1 MSNQMNALWE
11 RYGRL
16 TLDEVPA
23 DASTAARQCVLDWL
37 GCALSGSTEPLAQ
50 ILRAEFADEAAAV
63 GNTALTDGAAL
74 ADRSALADGTGTGT
88 RPAGTTALAG
98 TTGLA
103 GTARPATVIG
113 SGQRVTAK
121 TAALINGAAGHAL
134 DYDDTNLVGGLHA
147 TTAVLPAAL
156 ALAEATGASGADLLC
171 AYIAGVEVCARLRV
185 VIGDE
190 HYRQGWHITSTLGVF
205 GAVAAAGWLLRLD
218 TGQFARAVGLAAS
231 QVGGV
236 HANFGTMTKP
246 FHAGFAAE
254 RGLLSAGLARRGFT
268 ASPDAFERAFA
279 QMSGDIDW
287 GRIEPLAGTFAV
299 TDTLLKRYASG
310 HGTQATILATQALM
324 ADGLV
329 ADDIVHAQVRVPDW
343 VPPSAYGV
351 RVPRIGIEAKFSL
364 PGVSAL
370 TLLGHDLTVPATFS
384 DENVRSPAFTD
395 LIRRIELVGD
405 PAYGRGNEQ
414 INGEITVETRSG
426 RRRQP
431 FPYTRDSKT
440 VESRVELANGKF
452 MAIAGP
458 VIGEQAKR
466 LRDLVSGL
474 GSLPGVDE
482 LCALTRTP

>member
-16 TLDEVPA
+16 SPGDLPA
-23 DASTAARQCVLDWL
+23 DASTAARQCILDWL

-50 ILRAEFADEAAAV
+50 ILRAEFADEAA
-63 GNTALTDGAAL
+63 
-74 ADRSALADGTGTGT
+74 
-88 RPAGTTALAG
+88 LAG
-98 TTGLA
+98 EA
-103 GTARPATVIG
+103 GPATVIG
-113 SGQRVTAK
+113 SGQRLTARS
-121 TAALINGAAGHAL
+121 AALVNGSAGHAL

-171 AYIAGVEVCARLRV
+171 AYVAGVEVCARLRV

-190 HYRQGWHITSTLGVF
+190 HYRRGWHITSTLGVF
-205 GAVAAAGWLLRLD
+205 GAAAAAGWLLRLD
-218 TGQFARAVGLAAS
+218 TEQFGRAVGLAAS

-254 RGLLSAGLARRGFT
+254 RGLLSAGLAQRGFT
-268 ASPDAFERAFA
+268 ANPDAFERAFA
-279 QMSGDIDW
+279 QMSGDVDW
-287 GRIEPLAGTFAV
+287 GRIEPLADIFAV

-310 HGTQATILATQALM
+310 HGTQATILATQAMM
-324 ADGLV
+324 ADGV
-329 ADDIVHAQVRVPDW
+329 TAEDIVREQVRVPDW

-370 TLLGHDLTVPATFS
+370 SLLGHDLTVPATFS

-405 PAYGRGNEQ
+405 PAYGRGNAE
-414 INGEITVETRSG
+414 IGGEIVVETRSG
-426 RRRQP
+426 QRRYP
-431 FPYTRDSKT
+431 FPVTRDSKT

-452 MAIAGP
+452 LAIATP
-458 VIGEQAKR
+458 VISEQAKR
-466 LRDLVSGL
+466 LRDLVADL
-474 GSLPGVDE
+474 AALPDVRE
-482 LCALTRTP
+482 LAALTRRP

>member
-16 TLDEVPA
+16 SLDEVPA
-23 DASTAARQCVLDWL
+23 DASTAARQCILDWL

-50 ILRAEFADEAAAV
+50 ILRAEFADEAV
-63 GNTALTDGAAL
+63 
-74 ADRSALADGTGTGT
+74 
-88 RPAGTTALAG
+88 LAG
-98 TTGLA
+98 EA
-103 GTARPATVIG
+103 GPATVIG
-113 SGQRVTAK
+113 SDQRLTARS
-121 TAALINGAAGHAL
+121 AALINGSAGHAL

-205 GAVAAAGWLLRLD
+205 GAVAAAGRLLRLD
-218 TGQFARAVGLAAS
+218 TEQFGRAVGLAAS

-254 RGLLSAGLARRGFT
+254 RGLLSAGLAQRGFT
-268 ASPDAFERAFA
+268 ANPDAFERAFA

-287 GRIEPLAGTFAV
+287 GRIEPLADIFAV

-310 HGTQATILATQALM
+310 HGTQATILATQAMM
-324 ADGLV
+324 ADGV
-329 ADDIVHAQVRVPDW
+329 AAEDIVHEQVRVPGW

-370 TLLGHDLTVPATFS
+370 SLLGHDLTVPATFS
-384 DENVRSPAFTD
+384 DENVRNPAFTD

-405 PAYGRGNEQ
+405 SAYGRGDAE
-414 INGEITVETRSG
+414 ISGEIVVETRSG
-426 RRRQP
+426 QRRYP
-431 FPYTRDSKT
+431 FPVTRDSKT

-452 MAIAGP
+452 LAIAAP

-466 LRDLVSGL
+466 LRDLVAEL
-474 GSLPGVDE
+474 AALPDTRE
-482 LCALTRTP
+482 LAALTRRP

>member
-1 MSNQMNALWE
+1 MSNQLNALWE

-16 TLDEVPA
+16 SVDEIPA
-23 DASTAARQCVLDWL
+23 DASVAARQCILDWL

-50 ILRAEFADEAAAV
+50 ILRAEFADEAE
-63 GNTALTDGAAL
+63 
-74 ADRSALADGTGTGT
+74 
-88 RPAGTTALAG
+88 LAG
-98 TTGLA
+98 DA
-103 GTARPATVIG
+103 GPATVIG
-113 SGQRVTAK
+113 SSQRVTAK

-156 ALAEATGASGADLLC
+156 ALAEETGASGADLLT

-205 GAVAAAGWLLRLD
+205 GAVAAAGWLMRLD
-218 TGQFARAVGLAAS
+218 AVQFGRAVGLAAS

-268 ASPDAFERAFA
+268 ANADSFERAFA

-287 GRIEPLAGTFAV
+287 GRIEPLADTFAV

-310 HGTQATILATQALM
+310 HGTQATILATQLLM

-329 ADDIVHAQVRVPDW
+329 ADDIVHAEVRVPEW
-343 VPPSAYGV
+343 VPPSGYGV
-351 RVPRIGIEAKFSL
+351 RVPGLGIEAKFSL

-370 TLLGHDLTVPATFS
+370 TLLGHDLTVPGTFS
-384 DENVRSPAFTD
+384 DENVRSPDFTD
-395 LIRRIELVGD
+395 LIRRIELVGA
-405 PAYGRGNEQ
+405 PGYGRGRGD
-414 INGEITVETRSG
+414 IGGEIVVETRSG
-426 RRRQP
+426 QRRQP

-440 VESRVELANGKF
+440 VESRAELANGKF
-452 MAIAGP
+452 LAIAAP

-466 LRDLVSGL
+466 LRDLVADL
-474 GSLPGVDE
+474 GSLPSVAE
-482 LCALTRTP
+482 VCALTRRP

>member
-1 MSNQMNALWE
+1 MSARMNALWE

-16 TLDEVPA
+16 SPDEIDA
-23 DASTAARQCVLDWL
+23 DASTAARQCILDWL

-50 ILRAEFADEAAAV
+50 MLRAEFADEAVLA
-63 GNTALTDGAAL
+63 GNTG
-74 ADRSALADGTGTGT
+74 
-88 RPAGTTALAG
+88 PAS
-98 TTGLA
+98 
-103 GTARPATVIG
+103 VIG
-113 SGQRVTAK
+113 SAQRVTAK
-121 TAALINGAAGHAL
+121 TAALVNGAAGHAL

-156 ALAEATGASGADLLC
+156 ALAEQTGASGADLLC
-171 AYIAGVEVCARLRV
+171 AYVAGVEVCARLRV

-218 TGQFARAVGLAAS
+218 TEQFGRAVGLAAS

-254 RGLLSAGLARRGFT
+254 RGLLSARLAQRGFT
-268 ASPDAFERAFA
+268 ANPDAFERAFG

-287 GRIEPLAGTFAV
+287 GRIDQFDGVFAV

-310 HGTQATILATQALM
+310 HGTQATILATQAMM
-324 ADGLV
+324 ADGV
-329 ADDIVHAQVRVPDW
+329 TADDIVHQEVRVPDW

-351 RVPRIGIEAKFSL
+351 RVPRTGTEAKFSL

-370 TLLGHDLTVPATFS
+370 SLLGHDLTVPSTFS
-384 DENVRSPAFTD
+384 DENVRAPAFTG

-405 PAYGRGNEQ
+405 PAYARPSAEIG
-414 INGEITVETRSG
+414 GEIVAETRSG
-426 RRRQP
+426 RRRYP
-431 FPYTRDSKT
+431 FPVTRDSKT
-440 VESRVELANGKF
+440 VASRAELANGKF
-452 MAIAGP
+452 LAIATP

-466 LRDLVSGL
+466 LRDAVAGL
-474 GSLPGVDE
+474 GALPDVRE
-482 LCALTRTP
+482 IAALTRR

>member
-16 TLDEVPA
+16 SLDEVPA
-23 DASTAARQCVLDWL
+23 DASVAARQCILDWL

-50 ILRAEFADEAAAV
+50 ILRAEFAGE
-63 GNTALTDGAAL
+63 AAL
-74 ADRSALADGTGTGT
+74 ARD
-88 RPAGTTALAG
+88 
-98 TTGLA
+98 TGLA
-103 GTARPATVIG
+103 SGNGLATVIG
-113 SGQRVTAK
+113 SDQRVTAK
-121 TAALINGAAGHAL
+121 TAALINGSAGHAL

-156 ALAEATGASGADLLC
+156 ALAEASGASGADLLC

-185 VIGDE
+185 VIGDQ

-218 TGQFARAVGLAAS
+218 TEQFGRAVGLAAS

-254 RGLLSAGLARRGFT
+254 RGLLSAGLAQRGFT
-268 ASPDAFERAFA
+268 ANPDAFERAFA

-287 GRIEPLAGTFAV
+287 GRIEPLADIFAV

-310 HGTQATILATQALM
+310 HGTQATILATQAMM
-324 ADGLV
+324 ADGV
-329 ADDIVHAQVRVPDW
+329 TAEDIVHEQVRVPDW

-370 TLLGHDLTVPATFS
+370 SLLGHDLTVPATFS

-395 LIRRIELVGD
+395 LISRIELVGD
-405 PAYGRGNEQ
+405 PAYGRGDAE
-414 INGEITVETRSG
+414 IGGEIVVETRSG
-426 RRRQP
+426 QRRYP
-431 FPYTRDSKT
+431 FPVTRDSKT

-452 MAIAGP
+452 LAIGTP
-458 VIGEQAKR
+458 VIGDQAKR
-466 LRDLVSGL
+466 LRDLVADL
-474 GSLPGVDE
+474 AALPGAGE
-482 LCALTRTP
+482 LAALTRRP

>member
-1 MSNQMNALWE
+1 LWE

-16 TLDEVPA
+16 SLDEVPP

-50 ILRAEFADEAAAV
+50 ILRAEFADEAA
-63 GNTALTDGAAL
+63 
-74 ADRSALADGTGTGT
+74 
-88 RPAGTTALAG
+88 LAG
-98 TTGLA
+98 TGLA
-103 GTARPATVIG
+103 GAGLAGTGLAGPATVIG
-113 SGQRVTAK
+113 SDQRLTARS
-121 TAALINGAAGHAL
+121 AALVNGSAGHAL

-156 ALAEATGASGADLLC
+156 ALAEQTGASGADLLT
-171 AYIAGVEVCARLRV
+171 AYIVGVEVCARLRV

-190 HYRQGWHITSTLGVF
+190 HYRQGWHITSTLGVY
-205 GAVAAAGWLLRLD
+205 GAVAAAGWLMRLD
-218 TGQFARAVGLAAS
+218 TEQFGRAVGLASS

-236 HANFGTMTKP
+236 HANFGTMSKP

-254 RGLLSAGLARRGFT
+254 RGLLSAGLAKRGFT
-268 ASPDAFERAFA
+268 ANPDAFERAFA

-287 GRIEPLAGTFAV
+287 GRIGQFADVFAV

-310 HGTQATILATQALM
+310 HGTQATILATQAMM
-324 ADGLV
+324 ADGIT
-329 ADDIVHAQVRVPDW
+329 AEDIVHQQVRVPEW

-370 TLLGHDLTVPATFS
+370 SLLGHDLTVPATFS
-384 DENVRSPAFTD
+384 DGNVRDPAFTD
-395 LIRRIELVGD
+395 LISRIELVGD
-405 PAYGRGNEQ
+405 PAYGRGDAE
-414 INGEITVETRSG
+414 IGGEIVVETRAG
-426 RRRQP
+426 QRRYR
-431 FPYTRDSKT
+431 FPVTRDSKT

-452 MAIAGP
+452 LAIATP

-466 LRDLVSGL
+466 LRDVVADL
-474 GSLPGVDE
+474 GALPDVREIGV
-482 LCALTRTP
+482 LTRP